1 MKLDT
6 DSSYLTTF
14 NTFLGH
20 FCWLCRPFGVKT
32 APAEY
37 QRRIDECLQ
46 NLNGIEDIENDTLC
60 VGEGNTYKI
69 AVQDHDIDRSLTVL
83 VTRYRGKKIKLN
95 PKKLQLIKQE
105 VRCIGHLLTPDDL
118 MPDLN
123 IVKEI
128 LRMHTPLDKQSSKRL
143 PGMITYL

>member
-14 NTFLGH
+14 NTFLGR
-20 FCWLCRPFGVKT
+20 FWWLCRPFGVKT
-32 APAEY
+32 TPAEY

-95 PKKLQLIKQE
+95 PKKL
-105 VRCIGHLLTPDDL
+105 

-128 LRMHTPLDKQSSKRL
+128 LRMYTPLDKQSSKKL